1 MVGGW
6 HRLLGQVV
14 AVLGAQHSHCIYS
27 CSELGPAAHLQ
38 SHVNSFILLGL
49 VVMGL
54 LYMAS
59 PNGCR
64 HEHIP
69 AQTMA
74 LPCEGGIGSCV
85 LQSHVT
91 PVVACMKA
99 SCGLHSI
106 GLYALLVFENIHDQP
121 VLHDGHQHVQLLTKA
136 ARSS

>member
-14 AVLGAQHSHCIYS
+14 AVLSAQHSHCIYS

-38 SHVNSFILLGL
+38 SHVNSFILFYL

-64 HEHIP
+64 HNHIP
-69 AQTMA
+69 AQAMA
-74 LPCEGGIGSCV
+74 GGIGSCV
-85 LQSHVT
+85 LQST
-91 PVVACMKA
+91 SMLTSVVACMKD
-99 SCGLHSI
+99 
-106 GLYALLVFENIHDQP
+106 N
-121 VLHDGHQHVQLLTKA
+121 
-136 ARSS
+136 